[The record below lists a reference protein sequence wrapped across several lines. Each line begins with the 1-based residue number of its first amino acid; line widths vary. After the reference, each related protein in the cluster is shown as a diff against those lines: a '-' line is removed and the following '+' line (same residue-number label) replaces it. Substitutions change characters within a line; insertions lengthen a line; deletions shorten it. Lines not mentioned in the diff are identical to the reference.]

1 MGPARRR
8 ETQTQMDFVKHITLT
23 EAQELGRAL
32 EASAE
37 TFQMD
42 EQSFRMFYERTAR
55 LLWSYLYRASGNNGT
70 LADDLVQESYYRFL
84 RIRLPEMDQEYMKN
98 YLFRIATNLLRDQWR
113 RGKLEP
119 LPLVSSNVSE
129 ATAAAAAPARES
141 SPEQFHAQSDV
152 ARVMGKM
159 KPRERE
165 LLWLAYVEGSSHREI
180 AKIVGMKEQSIRTM
194 LFRARQKLA
203 GLLRGHGLASKLE

>member
-1 MGPARRR
+1 MRRR
-8 ETQTQMDFVKHITLT
+8 EVRTNMDFVKNITVT

-32 EASAE
+32 DASAE

-42 EQSFRMFYERTAR
+42 EQSFRTFYDRTAR
-55 LLWSYLYRASGNNGT
+55 LLWAYLYRISGNNAS

-84 RIRLPEMDQEYMKN
+84 RIKLPAMDQEYMKN
-98 YLFRIATNLLRDQWR
+98 YLFRIGTNLLRDHWR
-113 RGKLEP
+113 RAKLEP
-119 LPLVSSNVSE
+119 LPLLSSTVSE
-129 ATAAAAAPARES
+129 STVAADAPAHS
-141 SPEQFHAQSDV
+141 ASPERFHAKSDV
-152 ARVMGKM
+152 SRVLAEM

-180 AKIVGMKEQSIRTM
+180 AGIVGMKEQSIRTM

-203 GLLRGHGLASKLE
+203 GLLKRRGLAVGSAGE

>member
-1 MGPARRR
+1 MA
-8 ETQTQMDFVKHITLT
+8 MVNDFTLT
-23 EAQELGRAL
+23 QAQQLAGAQD
-32 EASAE
+32 APAE
-37 TFQMD
+37 SLQMD
-42 EQSFRMFYERTAR
+42 EQVFRTFYDRTAR
-55 LLWSYLYRASGNNGT
+55 LLWSYLYRVSGNNAA

-98 YLFRIATNLLRDQWR
+98 YLFRIATNLLRDHWR

-119 LPLVSSNVSE
+119 QPLTSSSGSE
-129 ATAAAAAPARES
+129 SRQMMDASTHESAAD
-141 SPEQFHAQSDV
+141 QIQAQSDMSRIL
-152 ARVMGKM
+152 AKM

-180 AKIVGMKEQSIRTM
+180 AETVGLKEQSIRTM

-203 GLLRGHGLASKLE
+203 GLLRGHARPSDSE

>member
-1 MGPARRR
+1 
-8 ETQTQMDFVKHITLT
+8 MDFVKDITLT
-23 EAQELGRAL
+23 EAQELGRVL

-42 EQSFRMFYERTAR
+42 EQSFRTFYERTSR
-55 LLWSYLYRASGNNGT
+55 LLWSYLYRISGNNAT

-98 YLFRIATNLLRDQWR
+98 YLFRIGTNLLRDHWR

-119 LPLVSSNVSE
+119 LPLLSSTVSDS
-129 ATAAAAAPARES
+129 AAAAEAAPGEGS
-141 SPEQFHAQSDV
+141 HDHIHAQSDV
-152 ARVMGKM
+152 SRVLAKL

-165 LLWLAYVEGSSHREI
+165 MLWLAYVEGSSHREI

-203 GLLRGHGLASKLE
+203 GLLRGRGLASDAQ

>member
-1 MGPARRR
+1 
-8 ETQTQMDFVKHITLT
+8 MDIVKDITLT
-23 EAQELGRAL
+23 EAQELGRVL

-42 EQSFRMFYERTAR
+42 EQSFRTFYERTSR
-55 LLWSYLYRASGNNGT
+55 LLWSYLYRVSGNNAT

-98 YLFRIATNLLRDQWR
+98 YLFRIGTNLLRDHWR

-119 LPLVSSNVSE
+119 LPLLSSTVSDSAVAAE
-129 ATAAAAAPARES
+129 AAAGES
-141 SPEQFHAQSDV
+141 PHDQIHAQSDV
-152 ARVMGKM
+152 SRVLAKL

-165 LLWLAYVEGSSHREI
+165 MLWLAYVEGSSHREI

-203 GLLRGHGLASKLE
+203 GLLRGRGLASGAQ

>member
-1 MGPARRR
+1 MN
-8 ETQTQMDFVKHITLT
+8 FVKDITLT

-32 EASAE
+32 DASAE

-42 EQSFRMFYERTAR
+42 EQSFRTFYDRTAR
-55 LLWSYLYRASGNNGT
+55 LLWSYLYRVSGNNAT

-84 RIRLPEMDQEYMKN
+84 RIKLPEMDQEYMKN
-98 YLFRIATNLLRDQWR
+98 YLFRIGTNLLRDHWR
-113 RGKLEP
+113 RGKFEP
-119 LPLVSSNVSE
+119 LPLISSNVSE
-129 ATAAAAAPARES
+129 TTVASDAPS
-141 SPEQFHAQSDV
+141 HDTSPERIHARSDV
-152 ARVMGKM
+152 SRVLDQL

-180 AKIVGMKEQSIRTM
+180 ARVVGMKEQSIRTM

-203 GLLRGHGLASKLE
+203 GLLKRRGLAAGLEAE

>member
-1 MGPARRR
+1 
-8 ETQTQMDFVKHITLT
+8 MDFVKNITLT
-23 EAQELGRAL
+23 EAQEMGRAW

-55 LLWSYLYRASGNNGT
+55 LLWAYLYRAAGNNAT

-98 YLFRIATNLLRDQWR
+98 YLFRIGTNLLRDQWR

-129 ATAAAAAPARES
+129 ATVAASAPARES
-141 SPEQFHAQSDV
+141 SPERFHEKSDV
-152 ARVMGKM
+152 ARVMEKM
-159 KPRERE
+159 KPHERE

-180 AKIVGMKEQSIRTM
+180 ARIVGMKEQSIRTM

-203 GLLRGHGLASKLE
+203 GLLRGRGLASKQA

>member
-1 MGPARRR
+1 MRRR
-8 ETQTQMDFVKHITLT
+8 ELRTHMNFVKDITLT

-32 EASAE
+32 DASAE

-42 EQSFRMFYERTAR
+42 EQSFRTFYDRTAR
-55 LLWSYLYRASGNNGT
+55 LLWSYLYRVSGNNAT

-84 RIRLPEMDQEYMKN
+84 RIKLPEMDQEYMKN
-98 YLFRIATNLLRDQWR
+98 YLFRIGTNLLRDHWR

-119 LPLVSSNVSE
+119 LPLISSNVSE
-129 ATAAAAAPARES
+129 TTVAADAPS
-141 SPEQFHAQSDV
+141 HDTSPERIHARSDV
-152 ARVMGKM
+152 SRVLDQM

-180 AKIVGMKEQSIRTM
+180 ARVVGMKEQSIRTM

-203 GLLRGHGLASKLE
+203 GLLKRRGLAEGLEAE

>member
-1 MGPARRR
+1 MRGR
-8 ETQTQMDFVKHITLT
+8 ELRTHMDFVKNITLT
-23 EAQELGRAL
+23 EAQEMGRAW

-55 LLWSYLYRASGNNGT
+55 LLWAYLYRASGNNAT

-98 YLFRIATNLLRDQWR
+98 YLFRIGTNLLRDQWR

-129 ATAAAAAPARES
+129 ATVAASAPARES
-141 SPEQFHAQSDV
+141 SPEKFHAQSDV
-152 ARVMGKM
+152 ARVMEKM

-180 AKIVGMKEQSIRTM
+180 ARIVGMKEQSIRTM

-203 GLLRGHGLASKLE
+203 GLLRGHGLASKQA

>member
-1 MGPARRR
+1 MRRR
-8 ETQTQMDFVKHITLT
+8 ELRTQMDFVKDITLT

-32 EASAE
+32 DASAE

-42 EQSFRMFYERTAR
+42 EQSFRTFYDRTAR
-55 LLWSYLYRASGNNGT
+55 LLWSYLYRVSGNNAT

-84 RIRLPEMDQEYMKN
+84 RIKLPAMDQEYMKN
-98 YLFRIATNLLRDQWR
+98 YLFRIGTNLVRDHWR

-119 LPLVSSNVSE
+119 LPLVAAGTRE
-129 ATAAAAAPARES
+129 TLAAADAPS
-141 SPEQFHAQSDV
+141 HDTSPERMHAQSDV
-152 ARVMGKM
+152 SRVLAEM

-180 AKIVGMKEQSIRTM
+180 ARVIGMKEQSIRTM

-203 GLLRGHGLASKLE
+203 GLLKRRGLAAGLGTE

>member
-1 MGPARRR
+1 
-8 ETQTQMDFVKHITLT
+8 MDIVKDITLT
-23 EAQELGRAL
+23 EAQELGRVL

-42 EQSFRMFYERTAR
+42 EQSFRTFYERTSR
-55 LLWSYLYRASGNNGT
+55 LLWSYLYRVSGNNAT

-98 YLFRIATNLLRDQWR
+98 YLFRIGTNLLRDHWR

-119 LPLVSSNVSE
+119 LPLLSSTISDS
-129 ATAAAAAPARES
+129 AAAAEAVSGGS
-141 SPEQFHAQSDV
+141 SHDQIHAQSDV
-152 ARVMGKM
+152 SRVLAKL

-165 LLWLAYVEGSSHREI
+165 MLWLAYVEGSSHREI

-203 GLLRGHGLASKLE
+203 GLLRGRGLGSDAQ